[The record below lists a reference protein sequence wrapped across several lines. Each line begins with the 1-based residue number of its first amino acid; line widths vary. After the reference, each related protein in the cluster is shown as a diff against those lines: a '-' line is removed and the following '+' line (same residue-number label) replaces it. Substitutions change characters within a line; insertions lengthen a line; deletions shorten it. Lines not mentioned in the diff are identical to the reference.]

1 MITLK
6 PTLKSTFSRCAV
18 VCAAAFLLIACSA
31 TDKKILTTAIQNVSN
46 GKGRAS
52 NEVKAVAQ
60 SFVEQKKQQYQNDP
74 TAIIRDVQNLKAL
87 LEQLKGNA
95 GKVWGEKE
103 SSLPSRKKYVKY
115 TDNYR
120 TKATVDFAAGTITV
134 ETLNSPQPNTQLK
147 SAIVTTLLTT
157 DDPASTDIFSDQ
169 TPQFTGEPY
178 LFGQVLDQ
186 DSKPIRYQWRAS
198 RFADYLIANHLK
210 RSKADKGTRH
220 YVTFP
225 LVNNHHHLRKQQYS
239 EYVLASATKYQVSP
253 ALIYA
258 IIETES
264 SFNPFAV
271 SSANAYGLMQVV
283 PKTAGKD
290 VYQRIKKRNDMPTK
304 SVLFTPEQNIDIG
317 TAYLHILD
325 DIYLKQLNNVTSRE
339 YSVISAYNGGAG
351 NVMKTFAADRRLAP
365 AVINGLAPAQV
376 YWRLTQKHPRAESR
390 RYLEKVTQF
399 RKKYQ

>member
-1 MITLK
+1 MTLK
-6 PTLKSTFSRCAV
+6 AKISRWVAV
-18 VCAAAFLLIACSA
+18 SAAVLLLVSCSA

-46 GKGRAS
+46 GKSSSS
-52 NEVKAVAQ
+52 NDIKAVAQ
-60 SFVEQKKQQYQNDP
+60 NFVAQKKQQYQDDP

-87 LEQLKGNA
+87 LDQLKGNA
-95 GKVWGEKE
+95 GKVWGEKD

-134 ETLNSPQPNTQLK
+134 ETLNSPKPKDQLK

-157 DDPASTDIFSDQ
+157 DDPSSTDIFSDQ
-169 TPQFTGEPY
+169 TPQFSGEPY

-186 DSKPIRYQWRAS
+186 DRKPIRYQWRAN
-198 RFADYLIANHLK
+198 RFADYLIAKQLQ

-225 LVNNHHHLRKQQYS
+225 LVKNHHHLRKQQYS
-239 EYVLASATKYQVSP
+239 EYVLAAANRYQVSP
-253 ALIYA
+253 TLIYA

-325 DIYLKQLNNVTSRE
+325 DIYLKNLINVTSRE

-351 NVMKTFAADRRLAP
+351 NVMKTFSKDRKLAP

-376 YWRLTQKHPRAESR
+376 YWRLTQRHPRAESR
-390 RYLEKVTQF
+390 RYLEKVTEF

>member
-1 MITLK
+1 MTLK
-6 PTLKSTFSRCAV
+6 AKISHWVAV
-18 VCAAAFLLIACSA
+18 SAAVLLLVSCSA
-31 TDKKILTTAIQNVSN
+31 TDKKIFTTAIQNVSN
-46 GKGRAS
+46 GKSSSS
-52 NEVKAVAQ
+52 NDIKAVAQ
-60 SFVEQKKQQYQNDP
+60 NFVAQKKQQYQNDP
-74 TAIIRDVQNLKAL
+74 TAIIRDVQNLKTL
-87 LEQLKGNA
+87 LDQLKGNA
-95 GKVWGEKE
+95 GKVWGEKD

-134 ETLNSPQPNTQLK
+134 ETLNSPKPKDQLK

-157 DDPASTDIFSDQ
+157 DDPSSTDIFSDQ
-169 TPQFTGEPY
+169 TPQFSGEPY

-186 DSKPIRYQWRAS
+186 DRKPIRYQWRAN
-198 RFADYLIANHLK
+198 RFADYLIAKQLQ

-225 LVNNHHHLRKQQYS
+225 LVKNHHHLRKQQYS
-239 EYVLASATKYQVSP
+239 EHVLAAANRYQVSP
-253 ALIYA
+253 TLIYA

-325 DIYLKQLNNVTSRE
+325 DIYLKNLINVTSRE

-351 NVMKTFAADRRLAP
+351 NVMKTFSKDRKLAP

-390 RYLEKVTQF
+390 RYLEKVTEF